1 METASRRSPCCAM
14 RCTIPTF
21 SLQQVRGCTQGAW
34 RNLNAISRAG
44 AMRSPRS
51 GAARVCEA
59 GEPASPR
66 HDLVAAAIRVD
77 AWGLAKRILR
87 RTMRVHGQHAAALA
101 QLAWCEIRTGRL
113 ALAQRLVVQAMALD
127 PQDVYANEVFR
138 RLDLKLSGHGGD
150 WRRLLAHPTLPLS
163 LEPLD
168 PEHATALHRQFRD
181 PQISVMTGLPE
192 LSTLDAV
199 RAWIE
204 RPEAG
209 PHRREY
215 AVMHRDAGR
224 VGYVSLELSGT
235 TASLCFWTGIDHQG
249 QGFATEAARMVCRRA
264 LARGV
269 PNGFWPPH
277 STTTI
282 APSGHWSE
290 PASSG
295 SPCVQPVPTILAPSC
310 ALAPLTLRG
319 PMPRAHSLTT
329 CTGNNPTS
337 HSSAARMPASTR
349 QKEQHEDSGSAPR
362 RRLQGALRRN
372 GEGVA
377 PQGAGT
383 PQRETQGVGRP
394 APAAGSDAG
403 VAHAAAT
410 PSSPPFRWNIAP
422 FEPHAHDLPEKRGGR
437 VAASA
442 RTSCGRL
449 RQHPHGAKLETSTGA
464 FLRSAA

>member
-1 METASRRSPCCAM
+1 MASTLRR
-14 RCTIPTF
+14 
-21 SLQQVRGCTQGAW
+21 W
-34 RNLNAISRAG
+34 RNSHG
-44 AMRSPRS
+44 ARFAPDGSHS
-51 GAARVCEA
+51 
-59 GEPASPR
+59 
-66 HDLVAAAIRVD
+66 
-77 AWGLAKRILR
+77 
-87 RTMRVHGQHAAALA
+87 
-101 QLAWCEIRTGRL
+101 
-113 ALAQRLVVQAMALD
+113 QRLVVQAMALD

-168 PEHATALHRQFRD
+168 PEHATALHRQFHD
-181 PQISVMTGLPE
+181 PQISVIDRAAGAVDARRCTR
-192 LSTLDAV
+192 LDRAARGRPAPSRV
-199 RAWIE
+199 R
-204 RPEAG
+204 G
-209 PHRREY
+209 Y
-215 AVMHRDAGR
+215 APQCGR

-269 PNGFWPPH
+269 PNGFSPPH

-295 SPCVQPVPTILAPSC
+295 SPCVQPVSTILAPSC

-329 CTGNNPTS
+329 CTANNPTS

-349 QKEQHEDSGSAPR
+349 QKEQHEDSGSAPPPTPRRTQTKWR
-362 RRLQGALRRN
+362 RRRSA
-372 GEGVA
+372 
-377 PQGAGT
+377 GAGT

-410 PSSPPFRWNIAP
+410 PQVRPS
-422 FEPHAHDLPEKRGGR
+422 GGTSR
-437 VAASA
+437 HRAAC
-442 RTSCGRL
+442 T
-449 RQHPHGAKLETSTGA
+449 
-464 FLRSAA
+464 